1 MKHRERIER
10 GMAEKQ
16 KTVAKEPLTEE
27 EKELRKRKRALKKK
41 RLEKKR
47 EREEARLRELLEDE
61 EETAPAETEEE
72 RQLRFYTRGK
82 KKLRFAPHMYRR
94 EDQADM
100 YRQAAE
106 LFAKTPGYEDA
117 DVLCG
122 ECTKQAEAYRKLY
135 VEETCAQVQADLPL
149 ARTFTDCW
157 KIGEKLNAIAEE
169 TDVSKERAQLGAL
182 EQRLRKKQKQKKIFT
197 FLFIAVV
204 ILAILFILYIQSAP
218 LLGVIFF
225 IN

>member
-1 MKHRERIER
+1 
-10 GMAEKQ
+10 MAEKQ
-16 KTVAKEPLTEE
+16 KTVHKKQLTEE
-27 EKELRKRKRALKKK
+27 EKELRRRKRVLKKK

-47 EREEARLRELLEDE
+47 AREEARVRALLEDE
-61 EETAPAETEEE
+61 ESAAVVVETEEE
-72 RQLRFYTRGK
+72 RQLRLYTRGR

-117 DVLCG
+117 DILCG
-122 ECTKQAEAYRKLY
+122 ECTKQAEVYRKLY

-149 ARTFTDCW
+149 ARTFTDCR

-169 TDVSKERAQLGAL
+169 ADVSKECAQLGAL
-182 EQRLRKKQKQKKIFT
+182 EQKLLKKQKQKKIFT

-204 ILAILFILYIQSAP
+204 ILAILSILYIQSAP
-218 LLGVIFF
+218 LLGVMFF
-225 IN
+225 FN